1 MKTTN
6 TPSTTAK
13 AVVWKRMANVQNYAE
28 PVTIAQAMED
38 LGDFSVEK
46 QHLVAVPNSFIEA
59 LERGESIDLSVVKD
73 NLLTNTM
80 ATVRTDSNEVLGVV
94 GNNYGIVQN
103 KTAFEFLDTLASG
116 EVGGNKSMIETCGYF
131 RNGGRVFVTCR
142 MGEDFYLP
150 DTPQDKIE
158 DYLIF
163 TNTHDGSGG
172 VSVLFSPVRVVC
184 QNTLNM
190 ALKHFSA
197 KLSFRHSSR
206 VNERLDLTN
215 EENVKRAVQV
225 LEMHKR
231 FKEEFIGKL
240 YNLSQERIDRNAPI
254 KFAVEL
260 FCDKKQVELAQ
271 KANWNIDE
279 VGEIALRTKGSIN
292 ALLASIESG
301 VGQDAY
307 RGTKLWLY
315 NGLTTFYANDFK
327 YSNGEVEFESR
338 FNANGNTAKRI
349 EQGYKLLASA

>member
-1 MKTTN
+1 MDN
-6 TPSTTAK
+6 VHNYTA
-13 AVVWKRMANVQNYAE
+13 
-28 PVTIAQAMED
+28 PVSISEAMED
-38 LGDFSVEK
+38 LGDFQVEK
-46 QHLVAVPNSFIEA
+46 QHLVAVPNTFLEA
-59 LERGESIDLSVVKD
+59 LERGEKISLDVMME
-73 NLLTNTM
+73 NLLSNTM
-80 ATVRTDSNEVLGVV
+80 ATVRTDTNEVLGTV

-103 KTAFEFLDTLASG
+103 RTAFEFLDTLASG
-116 EVGGNKSMIETCGYF
+116 EVGGNRSMIETCGYF
-131 RNGGRVFVTCR
+131 RNGGKVFVTCR
-142 MGEDFYLP
+142 MDEDFYLP
-150 DTPQDKIE
+150 NSPQDKIN

-163 TNTHDGSGG
+163 SNTHDGSGG
-172 VSVLFSPVRVVC
+172 VSVLFSPVRVIC

-231 FKEEFIGKL
+231 FKEEFITKL
-240 YNLSQERIDRNAPI
+240 YSLSTERIDRNAPI

-271 KANWNIDE
+271 KANWNFDE
-279 VGEIALRTKGSIN
+279 VSEIASRTRGSIN

-327 YSNGEVEFESR
+327 YSNSEIEFESR
-338 FNANGNTAKRI
+338 FNANGSTAKRI

>member
-46 QHLVAVPNSFIEA
+46 QHLVAVPTCFLEA

-73 NLLTNTM
+73 NLLAHTM
-80 ATVRTDSNEVLGVV
+80 ATVRQDTNEVLGVV

-103 KTAFEFLDTLASG
+103 RTAFEFLDTLASG

-150 DTPQDKIE
+150 NTPQDKIE

-225 LEMHKR
+225 LELHKR

-240 YNLSQERIDRNAPI
+240 YNLSTERIDRNAPI

>member
-1 MKTTN
+1 MD
-6 TPSTTAK
+6 
-13 AVVWKRMANVQNYAE
+13 NVKNYTE
-28 PVTIAQAMED
+28 PVSITQAMED
-38 LGDFSVEK
+38 LGDFEVEK
-46 QHLVAVPNSFIEA
+46 QHLVAVPNDFLEA
-59 LERGESIDLSVVKD
+59 IERGEVINLAVMKD
-73 NLLTNTM
+73 NLIANGM
-80 ATVRTDSNEVLGVV
+80 ATVRKDSNNVLGIV

-103 KTAFEFLDTLASG
+103 RTAFEFLDTLASG
-116 EVGGNKSMIETCGYF
+116 EVGGNRSMIETCGYF
-131 RNGGRVFVTCR
+131 RNGGKVFVTCK

-150 DTPQDKIE
+150 DTPNDKIN

-163 TNTHDGSGG
+163 SNTHDGSGG
-172 VSVLFSPVRVVC
+172 VSVLFSPVRVIC

-197 KLSFRHSSR
+197 KLSFRHSSK

-240 YNLSQERIDRNAPI
+240 YNLATAKIDRNAPI

-260 FCDKKQVELAQ
+260 FCDKKQIELAQ

-327 YSNGEVEFESR
+327 YSDEEKEFESR
-338 FNANGNTAKRI
+338 FNQNGNTAKRI
-349 EQGYKLLASA
+349 EQGYNILASA